1 MSVVIDTSVYIDRYS
16 KDPIRKNLAKELFE
30 LVEKLVIYEPRIFIV
45 ELLCVLSRKTANF
58 KSIISKI
65 EDKVNVVDEKELF
78 ETARQLAPL
87 VHGRAV
93 DLYF

>member
-1 MSVVIDTSVYIDRYS
+1 LIGTQRILYG
-16 KDPIRKNLAKELFE
+16 KNLAKELFE
-30 LVEKLVIYEPRIFIV
+30 LVEKLVIYEPRIFII